1 MKEQNANNNFFF
13 KVLGKH
19 DNFKEP
25 LYNSYDRQNRNF
37 KYFLKFNKMSRAYDI
52 FRLPYPDQ

>member
-1 MKEQNANNNFFF
+1 MQIIIFFF